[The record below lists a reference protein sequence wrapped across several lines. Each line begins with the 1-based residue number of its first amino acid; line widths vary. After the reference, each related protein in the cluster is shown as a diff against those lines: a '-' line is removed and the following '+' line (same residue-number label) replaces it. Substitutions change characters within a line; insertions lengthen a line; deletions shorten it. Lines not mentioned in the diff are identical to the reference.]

1 MEKVKIDKMDCRFPT
16 LFMVMWIATVLWM
29 LISIANL
36 WGHWLMQDK
45 LDGFGLSI
53 LCVFAITI
61 IVCFWMGFIRL
72 DSQYDI
78 LSFGSVTKKIASYT
92 ILISFVVMLVFSI
105 WEICGTA
112 DSHTESMRNGA
123 TSIPI
128 ETLSAIFV
136 DFSKAVMLSF
146 VAVAIYWYVRMCFIL
161 FSGRIRRLGIEVA
174 LNFMMLW
181 YLAINGNDQLWIDM
195 IVVVIAGTFLY
206 DIWRLADF
214 TETQFSMRQL
224 ESWVKEDDDNN
235 K

>member
-1 MEKVKIDKMDCRFPT
+1 MEKVKIDKMECRFPT
-16 LFMVMWIATVLWM
+16 LFKVMWIATVLWM

-136 DFSKAVMLSF
+136 DFSKAVMLSIA
-146 VAVAIYWYVRMCFIL
+146 AVTIYWYVRMCFIL

-174 LNFMMLW
+174 LGFMMLW

-195 IVVVIAGTFLY
+195 IIVVIAGTFLY
-206 DIWRLADF
+206 DIWRFADF
-214 TETQFSMRQL
+214 KETQFSMRQL
-224 ESWVKEDDDNN
+224 ESLVKEDDDNY